1 MSSSSSSSSSH
12 TVAVPAGSSSSSS
25 VSNLNSSSS
34 SGSGTYM
41 LNSKIMVV
49 AVAVLFGVVLFIL
62 CIHIYAKWFWR
73 NHTSRVRGRGA
84 HSASF
89 PWRTRRRRRRR
100 GQMNFLRG
108 RGRGEGYNQDDDSNN
123 FPPYLLDGF
132 GLDKTALELL
142 PTFVYTAAEMKSTVL
157 LECAV
162 CLEEFEEKE
171 RGRLLPR
178 CNHCFH
184 LDCIDMWLLSH
195 STCPLCR
202 TSVKFDE
209 KPQDGLDSHPSSG
222 LLHQQELLLESRIV
236 STEEGEAAG
245 ESSSLS
251 TVSAA
256 AGTVTLARDSM
267 QESWEDVAEREDLGQ
282 GWLEEQQQQ
291 QQQQQQASTT
301 TGVAAGPDKVQDQNS
316 SSNNGGAYIPPNV
329 LFWGIQTHLQ
339 QNAQSATDAA
349 LALGTQQQ
357 GFAGSVSSIHA
368 SSVPVEMAAR
378 NPIVIAE
385 EADTSSS
392 TGMALLASLKRLL
405 SGRRIVTP
413 SIAPPS
419 IDLEQ
424 GATAGP
430 SHLPPSLERTTAA

>member
-1 MSSSSSSSSSH
+1 
-12 TVAVPAGSSSSSS
+12 
-25 VSNLNSSSS
+25 
-34 SGSGTYM
+34 
-41 LNSKIMVV
+41 MVV

-73 NHTSRVRGRGA
+73 NHTPIVRGRGA

-184 LDCIDMWLLSH
+184 LDCIDMWFLSH

-202 TSVKFDE
+202 TS
-209 KPQDGLDSHPSSG
+209 
-222 LLHQQELLLESRIV
+222 
-236 STEEGEAAG
+236 
-245 ESSSLS
+245 
-251 TVSAA
+251 
-256 AGTVTLARDSM
+256 
-267 QESWEDVAEREDLGQ
+267 
-282 GWLEEQQQQ
+282 
-291 QQQQQQASTT
+291 QQQQQASTT

-378 NPIVIAE
+378 NPVVIAE

-405 SGRRIVTP
+405 SRGRIVTP
-413 SIAPPS
+413 SIAPPP

-424 GATAGP
+424 G
-430 SHLPPSLERTTAA
+430 

>member
-1 MSSSSSSSSSH
+1 MSSSSSSFSSH
-12 TVAVPAGSSSSSS
+12 TVAVPAGSSSS
-25 VSNLNSSSS
+25 VSNQNSSSS
-34 SGSGTYM
+34 SGSNTYM

-73 NHTSRVRGRGA
+73 NHTAIVRGRGA

-184 LDCIDMWLLSH
+184 LDCIDMWFLSH

-222 LLHQQELLLESRIV
+222 LLHPQELLLEAGIV

-256 AGTVTLARDSM
+256 AGT
-267 QESWEDVAEREDLGQ
+267 
-282 GWLEEQQQQ
+282 
-291 QQQQQQASTT
+291 
-301 TGVAAGPDKVQDQNS
+301 
-316 SSNNGGAYIPPNV
+316 
-329 LFWGIQTHLQ
+329 
-339 QNAQSATDAA
+339 NAQSATDAA

-368 SSVPVEMAAR
+368 SSVPVEMATR
-378 NPIVIAE
+378 NPVVIPE

-405 SGRRIVTP
+405 SRGRIVTP
-413 SIAPPS
+413 SIAPPP

>member
-1 MSSSSSSSSSH
+1 
-12 TVAVPAGSSSSSS
+12 
-25 VSNLNSSSS
+25 
-34 SGSGTYM
+34 
-41 LNSKIMVV
+41 MVV

-73 NHTSRVRGRGA
+73 NHTSIVRGRGA

-89 PWRTRRRRRRR
+89 PWRTRRRRRRRR

-184 LDCIDMWLLSH
+184 LDCIDMWFLSH

-222 LLHQQELLLESRIV
+222 LLHPQELLLESGIV

-256 AGTVTLARDSM
+256 A
-267 QESWEDVAEREDLGQ
+267 
-282 GWLEEQQQQ
+282 
-291 QQQQQQASTT
+291 
-301 TGVAAGPDKVQDQNS
+301 
-316 SSNNGGAYIPPNV
+316 AYIPPNV

-378 NPIVIAE
+378 NPVVIAE

-405 SGRRIVTP
+405 SRGR
-413 SIAPPS
+413 
-419 IDLEQ
+419 IDPAGLEERERERSCSSSSSMN
-424 GATAGP
+424 AG
-430 SHLPPSLERTTAA
+430 STNM